1 MLGEEF
7 GERGQGI
14 SSLRQP
20 HAYDINIVLK
30 LQFHQ
35 VAPSAGSE
43 SHRYHIPPP
52 LASLALG
59 W

>member
-35 VAPSAGSE
+35 VAPLQVLNLTG
-43 SHRYHIPPP
+43 ITFLLPWPP
-52 LASLALG
+52 
-59 W
+59 